1 MRVFGREPALII
13 AAIAGALNLGVTFKL
28 GISSEQAG
36 AIVAVITAAA
46 GVLTAMATRPI
57 APAVFKTLVT
67 ASAALLSAFGFNLT
81 PEQTGA
87 VTTLVLMVL
96 AMLTRAQVTPASDPR
111 GTDVPTT
118 ADPITEAPATLYG
131 SRVAD
136 LPRRDVRP

>member
-28 GISSEQAG
+28 GISNEQAG

-57 APAVFKTLVT
+57 APAAFKTLVT
-67 ASAALLSAFGFNLT
+67 AGAALLSAYGFHLS
-81 PEQTGA
+81 PEQTGT
-87 VTTLVLMVL
+87 VTTLVLAVL
-96 AMLTRAQVTPASDPR
+96 AMLTRAQVTPAADPR
-111 GTDVPTT
+111 GTDTPTT
-118 ADPITEAPATLYG
+118 ADPITADTATYG